1 MTSDKPTC
9 HATQDGVELF
19 NQLYEDFGQEAN
31 ISYVQQRIKDTP
43 LELVGAG
50 ASRVVMLDE
59 KGTLL
64 NERDACVVK
73 IHRGEMFN
81 QNLNEIANWTK
92 LPPEVTEKFIPIT
105 DHDEHSKWLVM
116 PYITGDPTN
125 EQLYQLEKHFLEHGY
140 DAKDIK
146 KENVSI
152 SQGEPLMN
160 DYGREFRKVDFEAR
174 PLEERLKMKR
184 WGLGLE

>member
-1 MTSDKPTC
+1 MTNDKPTC
-9 HATQDGVELF
+9 HATQKGVELF
-19 NQLYEDFGQEAN
+19 NQLYEDFGAEAN
-31 ISYVQQRIKDTP
+31 ITFVEQRIKDTP

-50 ASRVVMLDE
+50 ASRVVLLDE
-59 KGTLL
+59 KGELL
-64 NERDACVVK
+64 NEKDACVVK
-73 IHRGEMFN
+73 IHRGENFN

-105 DHDEHSKWLVM
+105 DYDEHSKWVVM

-125 EQLYQLEKHFLEHGY
+125 EQLYELEKHFLEQGY

-152 SQGEPLMN
+152 SRGEPLMN

-174 PLEERLKMKR
+174 PLKERLKMKR